1 MNTMLRRVFEAAG
14 CRTQTELAVFLGIRQ
29 SSVSDAKRRQ
39 VIPAEWL
46 VTLLRQKNIHP
57 DWVLTGAE
65 PRFIMPVD
73 NLGERA
79 MSTPVI
85 DKDFTLAYFSTRE
98 LAEEVARRVSKPH
111 QRVVAVNA

>member
-46 VTLLRQKNIHP
+46 VTLLRQRNVHP

-65 PRFIMPVD
+65 PRFLMPVD
-73 NLGERA
+73 KLEERA
-79 MSTPVI
+79 GPMPAI
-85 DKDFTLAYFSTRE
+85 DKGFTLAYFSTRE
-98 LAEEVARRVSKPH
+98 LAEEVARRVSKT
-111 QRVVAVNA
+111 QQSVVAVNA